1 MKRRLTAVRG
11 PSISLC
17 QPSDRQRQAG
27 CGSLGDE
34 VLEMP
39 REAELFAHSPDMD
52 PLITEMYEPR
62 ALTEVDDGN
71 EELLDRE
78 DLSHQHI

>member
-1 MKRRLTAVRG
+1 MKRRLTEVRG

-39 REAELFAHSPDMD
+39 REAELFEHLPDMGL
-52 PLITEMYEPR
+52 LINEMDEPR
-62 ALTEVDDGN
+62 VLTEVDDGN
-71 EELLDRE
+71 EELLDWE